1 MPVDGCI
8 VHSLPRIENI
18 NPAASLIVGCGG
30 CFFVAFPGVLGGC
43 ARQGGAAVSL
53 PAVRVTL

>member
-30 CFFVAFPGVLGGC
+30 CFFVAFPGVPEVVLG
-43 ARQGGAAVSL
+43 
-53 PAVRVTL
+53 RVGRWYRCPLFQ